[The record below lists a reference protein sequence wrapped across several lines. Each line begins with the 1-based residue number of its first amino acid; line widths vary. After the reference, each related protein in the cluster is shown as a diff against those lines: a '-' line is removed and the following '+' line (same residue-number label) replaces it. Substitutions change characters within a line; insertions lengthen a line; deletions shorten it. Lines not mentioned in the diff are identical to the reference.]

1 MVSIPVKEGSIY
13 LIEIED
19 LGDSG
24 EGIGRVDGFTVFVDR
39 GVPKDKVYVK
49 IIKLKK
55 NYAIGEIVDFIEK
68 SPYRIKENCLI
79 ADKCGGCQIQHID
92 YDYQLALKRKK
103 VKSVVERIG
112 KLKDVKIHDVIGMN
126 KPYRYRNKAQ
136 FPLGMKD
143 GKAIIGFYKK
153 GTHEVV
159 DTDSCLIQHEV
170 NDKVIKV
177 FKRFIN
183 EKKIDIYDEKTGKG
197 LLRHVL
203 TRVSFATGDLMIV
216 VITNGDNLPY
226 KDEMIKEILKE
237 IPQTK
242 SIIQNINKRRTNV
255 ILGSKCI
262 TLYGEDK
269 IMDYIEDLKFEISP
283 LSFFQVNSIQT
294 VKLYNKALEYANLTG
309 NEVVFDI
316 YCGIGTISLFLSRRA
331 KKVYGIEV
339 VESAIED
346 ARRNAKLNN
355 VKNVEFFVG
364 KAEKVVPEI
373 YNKGLK
379 ADVVVV
385 DPPRKGCEKIVL
397 ETIANMAPKKIVY
410 VSCKPSTLA
419 RDLKILDELGYKTL
433 EIQPVDM
440 FPHTAHVE
448 SVVLIKRKHSL

>member
-170 NDKVIKV
+170 NDKIIKV

-226 KDEMIKEILKE
+226 KDEMIKELLKE

-269 IMDYIEDLKFEISP
+269 IIDYIEDLKFEISS

-316 YCGIGTISLFLSRRA
+316 YCGIGTISLFLARRA

-364 KAEKVVPEI
+364 KAEKVVPEL

-419 RDLKILDELGYKTL
+419 RDLKVLDELGYKTL

-440 FPHTAHVE
+440 FSHTAHVE
-448 SVVLIKRKHSL
+448 CVVLLKRKHS